1 MKKLFILCIT
11 IFVFAFVLT
20 GCDNTPVKTEYEL
33 NEPAKLDDIEIT
45 MVDTN
50 YQNNVLEVEFKIKN
64 NRDNTISIAPDTYFK
79 LYDINQVQV
88 PNKYQNDNNMIK
100 KGDTINFTLQYNI
113 QKKELYEILFYSG
126 IVENNI
132 KFTITNLNN

>member
-1 MKKLFILCIT
+1 MKKIFILCIA
-11 IFVFAFVLT
+11 IFVFALVLT
-20 GCDNTPVKTEYEL
+20 GCDNTPVKTKYEL

-45 MVDTN
+45 MVDTS
-50 YQNNVLEVEFKIKN
+50 YQNNILEVEFKIKN
-64 NRDNTISIAPDTYFK
+64 NRDNTISIAPDTYFR

-113 QKKELYEILFYSG
+113 QEKEFYEILFYSG

-132 KFTITNLNN
+132 KFTITN

>member
-1 MKKLFILCIT
+1 MKKLFILCIA
-11 IFVFAFVLT
+11 ICVFALVLT
-20 GCDNTPVKTEYEL
+20 GCDNTPVKTEYSL
-33 NEPAKLDDIEIT
+33 NEHAILDDIEIT
-45 MVDTN
+45 MVDTS
-50 YQNNVLEVEFKIKN
+50 YQNNILEVEFKIKN

-113 QKKELYEILFYSG
+113 QEKELYEILFYSG

-132 KFTITNLNN
+132 KFTITNLNK

>member
-1 MKKLFILCIT
+1 MKKLFTLCIA
-11 IFVFAFVLT
+11 ILVFALVLT
-20 GCDNTPVKTEYEL
+20 GCDNTPVKTEYSL
-33 NEPAKLDDIEIT
+33 NEPAILDDIEIT
-45 MVDTN
+45 MVDAN

-88 PNKYQNDNNMIK
+88 PNKYQNDNNIIK

>member
-1 MKKLFILCIT
+1 MKKLFILCIA
-11 IFVFAFVLT
+11 IFVFAIVLT
-20 GCDNTPVKTEYEL
+20 GCDNTPVKTEYSL
-33 NEPAKLDDIEIT
+33 NEHAILDDIEIT
-45 MVDTN
+45 MVDAT
-50 YQNNVLEVEFKIKN
+50 YENNILEVEFKIKN

-113 QKKELYEILFYSG
+113 QEKELYEILFYSG

-132 KFTITNLNN
+132 KFTITN

>member
-1 MKKLFILCIT
+1 MKKLFILCIA
-11 IFVFAFVLT
+11 IFVFALVLT
-20 GCDNTPVKTEYEL
+20 GCDNTPVKTEYSL

-45 MVDTN
+45 MVDAT
-50 YQNNVLEVEFKIKN
+50 YQNNILEVEFKIKN

-113 QKKELYEILFYSG
+113 QEKELYEILFYSG

-132 KFTITNLNN
+132 KFTITI

>member
-1 MKKLFILCIT
+1 MKKIFILCIA
-11 IFVFAFVLT
+11 IFVFALVLT
-20 GCDNTPVKTEYEL
+20 GCDNTPVKTEYSL

-45 MVDTN
+45 MVDTT
-50 YQNNVLEVEFKIKN
+50 YQNNILEVEFKIKN

-113 QKKELYEILFYSG
+113 QEKELYEILFYSG

>member
-1 MKKLFILCIT
+1 MKKLFTLCIA
-11 IFVFAFVLT
+11 ILVFALVLT

-45 MVDTN
+45 MVDTS
-50 YQNNVLEVEFKIKN
+50 YQNNILEVEFKIKN
-64 NRDNTISIAPDTYFK
+64 NRENTISIAPDTYFR

-100 KGDTINFTLQYNI
+100 KGNTINFILQYNI
-113 QKKELYEILFYSG
+113 QEKELYEILFYSG

>member
-1 MKKLFILCIT
+1 MKKLFILCIA
-11 IFVFAFVLT
+11 IFVFALVLT

-45 MVDTN
+45 MIDTS
-50 YQNNVLEVEFKIKN
+50 YQNNILEVEFKIKN
-64 NRDNTISIAPDTYFK
+64 NRDNTISIAPDTYFR

-113 QKKELYEILFYSG
+113 QEKELYEILFYSG

-132 KFTITNLNN
+132 KFTITN

>member
-1 MKKLFILCIT
+1 MKKLFILCIA
-11 IFVFAFVLT
+11 IFVFALVLT
-20 GCDNTPVKTEYEL
+20 GCDNTPVKTEYSL
-33 NEPAKLDDIEIT
+33 NEHAILDDIEIT
-45 MVDTN
+45 MVDAT
-50 YQNNVLEVEFKIKN
+50 YQNNILEVEFKMKN

-113 QKKELYEILFYSG
+113 QEKELYEILFYSG

-132 KFTITNLNN
+132 KFTITNLNK

>member
-1 MKKLFILCIT
+1 MKKIFILCIA
-11 IFVFAFVLT
+11 IFVFALVLT

-50 YQNNVLEVEFKIKN
+50 YQNNILEVEFKIKN
-64 NRDNTISIAPDTYFK
+64 NRDNTISIAPDTYFR

-113 QKKELYEILFYSG
+113 QEKELYEILFYSG

-132 KFTITNLNN
+132 KFTITN

>member
-1 MKKLFILCIT
+1 MKKLFILCIA
-11 IFVFAFVLT
+11 ICVFALVLT
-20 GCDNTPVKTEYEL
+20 GCDNTPVKTEYSL
-33 NEPAKLDDIEIT
+33 NEHAILDDIEIT
-45 MVDTN
+45 MVDTS
-50 YQNNVLEVEFKIKN
+50 YQNNILEVEFKIKN

-113 QKKELYEILFYSG
+113 QEKELYEILFYSG

>member
-1 MKKLFILCIT
+1 MKKIFILCIAV
-11 IFVFAFVLT
+11 FVFALVLT

-45 MVDTN
+45 MVDTS
-50 YQNNVLEVEFKIKN
+50 YQNNILEVEFKIKN
-64 NRDNTISIAPDTYFK
+64 NRDNTISIAPDTYFR

-100 KGDTINFTLQYNI
+100 QGDTINFTLQYYI
-113 QKKELYEILFYSG
+113 QEKELYEILFYSG

-132 KFTITNLNN
+132 KFTITN

>member
-1 MKKLFILCIT
+1 MKKLFILCVA
-11 IFVFAFVLT
+11 IFVFALVLT
-20 GCDNTPVKTEYEL
+20 GCDNTPVKTEFSL
-33 NEPAKLDDIEIT
+33 NEPAKLDDIEII
-45 MVDTN
+45 MVDAT
-50 YQNNVLEVEFKIKN
+50 YENNILEVEFKIKN
-64 NRDNTISIAPDTYFK
+64 NRDNTISIAPDTYFR

-100 KGDTINFTLQYNI
+100 KGDTINFTLQYSI
-113 QKKELYEILFYSG
+113 QEKELYEILFYSG

>member
-1 MKKLFILCIT
+1 MKKLFILCVA
-11 IFVFAFVLT
+11 IFVFALVLT
-20 GCDNTPVKTEYEL
+20 GCDNTPVKTEFSL

-45 MVDTN
+45 MIDAT
-50 YQNNVLEVEFKIKN
+50 YQNNILEVEFKIKN
-64 NRDNTISIAPDTYFK
+64 NRDNTISIAPDTYFR

-100 KGDTINFTLQYNI
+100 KGDTINFTLQYSI
-113 QKKELYEILFYSG
+113 QEKEIYEILFYSG

>member
-1 MKKLFILCIT
+1 MKKIFILCIA
-11 IFVFAFVLT
+11 IFVFALVLT

-64 NRDNTISIAPDTYFK
+64 NRDNTISIAPDTYFR

-113 QKKELYEILFYSG
+113 QEKELYEILFYSG

-132 KFTITNLNN
+132 KFTITN